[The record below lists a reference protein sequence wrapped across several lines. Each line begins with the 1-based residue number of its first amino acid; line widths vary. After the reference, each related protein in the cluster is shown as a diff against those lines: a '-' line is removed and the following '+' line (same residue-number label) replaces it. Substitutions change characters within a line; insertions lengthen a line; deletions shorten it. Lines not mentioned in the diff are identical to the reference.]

1 MQFLHELSMQVRP
14 LASYL
19 VLAVV
24 GPDVIQTR
32 GREKRRGMSEE
43 FTAVADGE
51 KHLRD
56 TYKSSFQSQ
65 VLTDT
70 YEQIKSGRH
79 LQTAHLHL
87 SRHAPF
93 KHPWF

>member
-1 MQFLHELSMQVRP
+1 MHEFSLQGASTG
-14 LASYL
+14 ASYL

-51 KHLRD
+51 KHLRTTNQNRLHITG
-56 TYKSSFQSQ
+56 TY
-65 VLTDT
+65 
-70 YEQIKSGRH
+70 
-79 LQTAHLHL
+79 
-87 SRHAPF
+87 
-93 KHPWF
+93 